1 MDDLEKAI
9 LLVYEPGAADLALRA
24 QAMAF
29 CDRAKADPSALL
41 RLCLDRLNRSPLV
54 PVHFWCLQALHD
66 AILLCY
72 PSIPPADLHL
82 LRSALL
88 SLASDRPLPP
98 AYPPFLRNKL
108 AQALAALIR
117 HEYPSVWPDPFLRT
131 LPCVPS
137 ADPASVDMFARLLV
151 ALDDDLLSHDYP
163 RSPEESADATRV
175 KDAMRLQCVP
185 QIARHWF
192 DAASFYRSSNPSL
205 ATAALDT
212 MRRYVTWI
220 DIALIANEAF
230 VPLLFDLILA
240 PSSTEQLRAAAGG
253 CVLAIAQ
260 KRMDPRQKVA
270 LLRTLPINR
279 VFSDPELVL
288 KVPDLVT
295 GYAAEALE
303 CYKKLGSAEIDGSSP
318 LELLEEVLPS
328 VFYVMQESEEVE
340 LGNVVDFLSDYVT
353 TMKSPSQKQA
363 MYLGR
368 ILQVIREQICYDPA
382 YRSNLDIPDK
392 IGREEEDQMAEHR
405 KGLLM
410 LFCSVCR
417 VAPDVTQ
424 LFIQTL
430 LISALSSS
438 EASVEE
444 AEATLTLFYR
454 LGETVNEEAARTGSG
469 SLHELVDMLLSSRFP
484 CHSHR
489 MVALIYLETVT
500 RFMKF
505 VQDNP
510 QYVPHV
516 LSVFLDERG
525 IHHPNLNVS
534 RRASYLFMRAV
545 KLLKAKFVPY
555 LDMILQGLQDIVA
568 QFTSSDWSSKDLKC
582 PGSEDGSQTFE
593 AIGLLIG
600 MEDVPLEKQSE
611 YLAAFLNPLCEKLS
625 GLLLDAKA
633 QGLEESSA
641 KVLTIQQVIMALHA
655 LSKTLDVVLE
665 ILISFPNIKMLR
677 NKITSFVH
685 RMVDILGA
693 SIFPYLPVAL
703 KQLLVESEPKDMVD
717 FLVLVNQLIY
727 KFGTSIEAIL
737 VEIFPAIASRLIV
750 ILPKDA
756 FPSGPG
762 CNTEEVR
769 ELQELQKTLYT
780 FVHVMANHDLSSV
793 FIAPDCM
800 GYLDAMMQLLLLT
813 ACSHKDILLRK
824 LCVQIFVKLIRDW
837 CTNCNGDDKVPGF
850 RSFVIEKFA
859 TNCCLYSVL
868 DKSFEFRDANTL
880 VLFGEIVLAQKVMYE
895 KLGNDF
901 IIHFV
906 SQGLQA
912 AHCPHEIAEQY
923 YQKLQQAND
932 AKALRSF
939 YQLLIENLR
948 QQQNGSLVFREVLPM
963 YIIIETS
970 LKMRRCILWQQH
982 SSKKERE
989 KGSAWFY

>member
-98 AYPPFLRNKL
+98 AYPHFLRNKL

-117 HEYPSVWPDPFLRT
+117 LEYPSVWPDPFLRT
-131 LPCVPS
+131 LPCVTS

-192 DAASFYRSSNPSL
+192 DVASFYRSSNPSL

-318 LELLEEVLPS
+318 LEILEEVLPS

-417 VAPDVTQ
+417 VAPDVTR

-444 AEATLTLFYR
+444 VEATLTLFYR

-510 QYVPHV
+510 QHVPHV

-655 LSKTLDVVLE
+655 LSKGFNERLVKNSRPAIGIMFKQTLDVVLE

-677 NKITSFVH
+677 NKITSFIH

-693 SIFPYLPVAL
+693 SIFPCLPVAL

-793 FIAPDCM
+793 FIAPNCM

-923 YQKLQQAND
+923 YQKLQLLLLPHITSFELSNVLQQAND

-948 QQQNGSLVFREVLPM
+948 QQQNGSLVFR
-963 YIIIETS
+963 
-970 LKMRRCILWQQH
+970 
-982 SSKKERE
+982 
-989 KGSAWFY
+989 